1 MVALAVQPAL
11 QRQELC
17 HSLRTFFSFFRNLP
31 LPSIRARGLFSIT
44 CKKFLQPMAQLAAP
58 SVRGRPRSV
67 QHLFHGG
74 PFSIV
79 QKKKK
84 NTCAPIFGVCFSA
97 EQPQPWSFRR
107 DFFKQRKKK
116 KVSKQK
122 QYAYSP
128 CFGGLSV

>member
-1 MVALAVQPAL
+1 
-11 QRQELC
+11 
-17 HSLRTFFSFFRNLP
+17 
-31 LPSIRARGLFSIT
+31 
-44 CKKFLQPMAQLAAP
+44 MAQLAAP

-84 NTCAPIFGVCFSA
+84 
-97 EQPQPWSFRR
+97 
-107 DFFKQRKKK
+107 KKK
-116 KVSKQK
+116 KKHVCADFRGLLLSRAASALVFSEGFLQAEEKEKVSKQK
-122 QYAYSP
+122 NAYSP

>member
-1 MVALAVQPAL
+1 MGAVQPAL
-11 QRQELC
+11 QRQELW

-58 SVRGRPRSV
+58 SVRGGPRSV

-84 NTCAPIFGVCFSA
+84 TRGRRFSGSASQPSSLSLGLFGGIS
-97 EQPQPWSFRR
+97 SSRR
-107 DFFKQRKKK
+107 KRK
-116 KVSKQK
+116 SKQTTK
-122 QYAYSP
+122 NAYSP
-128 CFGGLSV
+128 CFGGL

>member
-1 MVALAVQPAL
+1 MG
-11 QRQELC
+11 ELC

-74 PFSIV
+74 PFSIA
-79 QKKKK
+79 QKKK
-84 NTCAPIFGVCFSA
+84 NVCADFRGLLVGRAASALVFSEGFLQA
-97 EQPQPWSFRR
+97 EE
-107 DFFKQRKKK
+107 K
-116 KVSKQK
+116 
-122 QYAYSP
+122 
-128 CFGGLSV
+128 